1 MGVSQARFDLRARRT
16 PISHRI
22 CSFAVLLLVVILVL
36 GPGSRVAAA
45 GTITEDDVVQLAR
58 KQDPEAALAREAV
71 AVAEVEALRAS
82 LYPDPSLGWNR
93 EQLPG
98 TGPAGER
105 EDSLSLTVPID
116 LSGRR
121 GASRALARS
130 EVAGAEALAARAQS
144 DAVVASLL
152 VFYDTLAADRRVD
165 IAARTVARLDEAAR
179 VLGRRHAEGTTSG
192 YESTRLELEA
202 ELARSELRQAEAR
215 ARAARVDLALV
226 LGLQQEPGQGP
237 GQAGDAGLVL
247 SGSLATRDPGAGA
260 PPERRSSSLLRAS
273 AAGARDARD
282 AASWAWVPRLALSA
296 GLRVVEAG
304 ETRYGYVAGLSFD
317 LPLFSR
323 GRDVRAEAS
332 ARERLALARVH
343 AAERTTRRALLAA
356 QQALALAQG
365 ELARFEEAT
374 GARLETLERAAESGY
389 REGVRSV
396 VELVD
401 AQRARTNVELR
412 QLELALAAKRAE
424 VELRAARGEF
434 E

>member
-1 MGVSQARFDLRARRT
+1 VGVSQARFDLRARKT
-16 PISHRI
+16 PIFHRI
-22 CSFAVLLLVVILVL
+22 CGLAVLLLVVLVL
-36 GPGSRVAAA
+36 WPGSRAAA

-58 KQDPEAALAREAV
+58 ERDPEAALAREAV
-71 AVAEVEALRAS
+71 TLAEAEALRAS
-82 LYPDPSLGWNR
+82 LYPDPSLAWSR
-93 EQLPG
+93 EALPG
-98 TGPAGER
+98 AGPDGER
-105 EDSLSLTVPID
+105 EDAFSITVPIE
-116 LSGRR
+116 LPGRR

-130 EVAGAEALAARAQS
+130 EVAGTEALAARAQS

-152 VFYDTLAADRRVD
+152 AFYDALAADRRVE

-215 ARAARVDLALV
+215 AGAARADLALV
-226 LGLQQEPGQGP
+226 LGLHEEPGQGS
-237 GQAGDAGLVL
+237 AAGLVL
-247 SGSLATRDPGAGA
+247 SGSLTLRVPEAFGEA

-282 AASWAWVPRLALSA
+282 AAGWAWVPRLSISA

-304 ETRYGYVAGLSFD
+304 ETRHGYVAGVSFD
-317 LPLFSR
+317 VPLFSR
-323 GRDVRAEAS
+323 GQDVRAEAS
-332 ARERLALARVH
+332 ARERLALARIH

-401 AQRARTNVELR
+401 AQRARTTVELR